1 LISVY
6 HGWTPSDAWGSMTI
20 ENILIVDDDE
30 KNLNLFGT
38 YVNSCG
44 FRYDTAEDGQAA
56 VKKLESGHFTIVLT
70 DIVMPR
76 MDGIQLLKYIREH
89 HPQIGV
95 IVITGYVKSF
105 TYTHVIKAGA
115 SDFITKPFCADEL
128 EAKLNRLVRELN
140 LVRQLELH
148 AIHDPLTELY
158 NRRYFDNTIMAEVQ
172 RAERQGYKIFL
183 QMVDVDNLK
192 SFNDEIGHQEG
203 DKLLQAVGMILVQ
216 SIRKDVDWAFRY
228 GGDEFGVIFIQAEL
242 QQIVMIADRIQKEY
256 NRKKFANTGV
266 SIGIARFVR
275 HTGSSW
281 QEDIADLVARADKA
295 LYTAKNQGKNR
306 VVTDEAN

>member
-1 LISVY
+1 
-6 HGWTPSDAWGSMTI
+6 MTTDKV
-20 ENILIVDDDE
+20 LIVDDDE
-30 KNLNLFGT
+30 KNLDLFGS
-38 YVNSCG
+38 YIDSFG
-44 FRYDTAEDGQAA
+44 FNYDTAEDGQAA

-70 DIVMPR
+70 DIVMPN
-76 MDGIQLLKYIREH
+76 MDGIHLLKYIREH
-89 HPQIGV
+89 HPKIGV
-95 IVITGYVKSF
+95 IVITGYAESF
-105 TYTHVIKAGA
+105 TYTHMIKAGA
-115 SDFITKPFCADEL
+115 SDFITKPFLADEL

-148 AIHDPLTELY
+148 AVHDALTDLY

-192 SFNDEIGHQEG
+192 GYNDEVGHQEG
-203 DKLLQAVGMILVQ
+203 DKLLQTLGRILTQ

-242 QQIVMIADRIQKEY
+242 QHIVMIAERIQKEY
-256 NRKKFANTGV
+256 NRKNFTNTGV

-295 LYTAKNQGKNR
+295 LYSAKNQGKNR
-306 VVTDEAN
+306 VVTDQAD

>member
-1 LISVY
+1 
-6 HGWTPSDAWGSMTI
+6 MTDKV
-20 ENILIVDDDE
+20 LIVDDDK
-30 KNLNLFGT
+30 KNLDLFGS
-38 YVNSCG
+38 YINSFG
-44 FRYDTAEDGQAA
+44 FNYDTAEDGQAA
-56 VKKLESGHFTIVLT
+56 VKKLESDRFTIVLT
-70 DIVMPR
+70 DIVMPN
-76 MDGIQLLKYIREH
+76 MDGIHLLKYIREH
-89 HPQIGV
+89 HPKIGV
-95 IVITGYVKSF
+95 IVITGYAESF
-105 TYTHVIKAGA
+105 TYTHMIKAGA
-115 SDFITKPFCADEL
+115 SDFITKPFFADEL

-148 AIHDPLTELY
+148 AVHDALTDLY

-192 SFNDEIGHQEG
+192 GYNDEVGHQEG
-203 DKLLQAVGMILVQ
+203 DKLLQTLGRILTQ

-228 GGDEFGVIFIQAEL
+228 GGDEFGVTFIQVEL
-242 QQIVMIADRIQKEY
+242 HHIIMIAERIQKEY
-256 NRKKFANTGV
+256 QRKNFANTGV

-295 LYTAKNQGKNR
+295 LYSAKNQGKNR
-306 VVTDEAN
+306 VVTDEAD

>member
-1 LISVY
+1 
-6 HGWTPSDAWGSMTI
+6 MTTD
-20 ENILIVDDDE
+20 NILIVDDD
-30 KNLNLFGT
+30 KNNLDLFGS
-38 YVNSCG
+38 YINSFG
-44 FRYDTAEDGQAA
+44 FNYDMAEDGQAA

-70 DIVMPR
+70 DIVMPN
-76 MDGIQLLKYIREH
+76 MDGIHLLKYIREH
-89 HPQIGV
+89 HPKIGV
-95 IVITGYVKSF
+95 IVITGHTESF
-105 TYTHVIKAGA
+105 TYTHMIKAGA
-115 SDFITKPFCADEL
+115 HDFITKPFFADEL

-148 AIHDPLTELY
+148 AVHDSLTDLY

-192 SFNDEIGHQEG
+192 GYNDEAGHQEG
-203 DKLLQAVGMILVQ
+203 DKLLQTVGRILQQ
-216 SIRKDVDWAFRY
+216 SIRKGVDWAFRY

-242 QQIVMIADRIQKEY
+242 QHIVMIAERIQKEY
-256 NRKKFANTGV
+256 RRKNFANTGV

-275 HTGSSW
+275 HAASSW

-295 LYTAKNQGKNR
+295 LYSAKNQGKNR
-306 VVTDEAN
+306 VVTDEAD

>member
-1 LISVY
+1 
-6 HGWTPSDAWGSMTI
+6 MTTD
-20 ENILIVDDDE
+20 NVLIVDDDE

-38 YVNSCG
+38 YIDSFG
-44 FRYDTAEDGQAA
+44 FNYDTAEDGQAA

-70 DIVMPR
+70 DIVMPN
-76 MDGIQLLKYIREH
+76 MDGIHLLKYIREH
-89 HPQIGV
+89 HPKIGV
-95 IVITGYVKSF
+95 IVITGYAESF
-105 TYTHVIKAGA
+105 TYTQMIKTGA
-115 SDFITKPFCADEL
+115 SDFITKPFLADEL

-148 AIHDPLTELY
+148 AIHDALTDLY

-192 SFNDEIGHQEG
+192 GYNDEIGHQEG
-203 DKLLQAVGMILVQ
+203 DKLLQTVGRILIQ

-242 QQIVMIADRIQKEY
+242 QHIVMIAERIQKEY
-256 NRKKFANTGV
+256 NRKNFANTGV

-295 LYTAKNQGKNR
+295 LYSAKNQGKNR
-306 VVTDEAN
+306 VVTDEAH

>member
-1 LISVY
+1 
-6 HGWTPSDAWGSMTI
+6 MTTD
-20 ENILIVDDDE
+20 NILIVDDDI
-30 KNLNLFGT
+30 KNLDLFGS
-38 YVNSCG
+38 YIDSFG
-44 FRYDTAEDGQAA
+44 FNYDTAEDGQAA

-70 DIVMPR
+70 DIVMPN
-76 MDGIQLLKYIREH
+76 MDGIHLLKYIREH
-89 HPQIGV
+89 HPKIGV
-95 IVITGYVKSF
+95 IVITGFAESF
-105 TYTHVIKAGA
+105 TYTNMIKAGA

-148 AIHDPLTELY
+148 AIHDALTDLY
-158 NRRYFDNTIMAEVQ
+158 NRRYFDSRILDEVQ

-192 SFNDEIGHQEG
+192 GYNDEAGHQEG
-203 DKLLQAVGMILVQ
+203 DKLLQTVGRILLQ
-216 SIRKDVDWAFRY
+216 SIRKGVDWAFRY
-228 GGDEFGVIFIQAEL
+228 GGDEFGIIFIQAEL
-242 QQIVMIADRIQKEY
+242 QHIVMIAERIQKEY
-256 NRKKFANTGV
+256 RRKNFTNTGV

-295 LYTAKNQGKNR
+295 LYSAKNQGKNR
-306 VVTDEAN
+306 VVTDEAY

>member
-1 LISVY
+1 
-6 HGWTPSDAWGSMTI
+6 MTTDK
-20 ENILIVDDDE
+20 ILIVDDDK
-30 KNLNLFGT
+30 KNLDLFGS
-38 YVNSCG
+38 YIDSFG
-44 FRYDTAEDGQAA
+44 FNYDTAEDGQAA

-70 DIVMPR
+70 DIVMPN
-76 MDGIQLLKYIREH
+76 MDGIHLLKYIREH
-89 HPQIGV
+89 HPKIGV
-95 IVITGYVKSF
+95 IVITGYSESF
-105 TYTHVIKAGA
+105 TYTHMIKAGA
-115 SDFITKPFCADEL
+115 SDFITKPFFADEL

-148 AIHDPLTELY
+148 AVHDALTDLY

-192 SFNDEIGHQEG
+192 GYNDEAGHQEG
-203 DKLLQAVGMILVQ
+203 DKLLQTLGRILIQ

-242 QQIVMIADRIQKEY
+242 QHIVMIAERIQKEY
-256 NRKKFANTGV
+256 RRKNFTNTGV

-295 LYTAKNQGKNR
+295 LYSAKNQGKNR
-306 VVTDEAN
+306 VVTDEAD